1 MEFYRRCLIQ
11 IFGILEE
18 YEVGTEGQRTLLGP
32 LPNSPAK
39 EEEVLKETPA
49 AVSESKD
56 QSAEEQR
63 IQLSSMEEMEVMPP
77 LLTASPGIN
86 AQEEVKDGQPVV
98 KEEVE
103 VKEEHQEQA
112 EPRPQQASKY
122 DKLPIK
128 VEEDGE
134 EWEEVDERWAELSR
148 PNGFIS
154 GLLHWKAGG
163 GDSTTHIQTGES
175 APTKERG
182 GREEGRSQEEGKEEV
197 EGGEEKILPA
207 GEDTPPETQEGE
219 EGEEDEEEARIITET

>member
-49 AVSESKD
+49 AVSQSKD

-63 IQLSSMEEMEVMPP
+63 IQLSSMEVMPP

-219 EGEEDEEEARIITET
+219 EDEEEARIITET

>member
-49 AVSESKD
+49 AVSQSKD

-63 IQLSSMEEMEVMPP
+63 IQLSSMEVMPP